1 MATLAPSAA
10 SRSAV
15 AAPIP
20 RLAPVTTAFRPRNL
34 SGIGGSVWR
43 QGYPGTPDGNE
54 VAMAQRNDD
63 KDLPQDDLEADPT
76 HDHDGEALQDA
87 AEKFAVDR
95 PGSDPGSKSD
105 S

>member
-1 MATLAPSAA
+1 
-10 SRSAV
+10 
-15 AAPIP
+15 
-20 RLAPVTTAFRPRNL
+20 
-34 SGIGGSVWR
+34 
-43 QGYPGTPDGNE
+43 
-54 VAMAQRNDD
+54 MAQRNDD

-95 PGSDPGSKSD
+95 PEKDPGAKSN